1 MALPRLPQSLAW
13 LVFATVASA
22 GDGFAAPIES
32 LSFGHKGDFTP
43 GDTISGWHAASVNHD
58 LHVTRD
64 RVILTPPWPGQT
76 KGAIWSDQS
85 IGPVNDWT
93 AQLEFRAS
101 GQDIG
106 SGNLQLWYT
115 HGSDALHADSVYNAG
130 KFDGLVIVVDQYG
143 GSGGKIRGFLNDGS
157 VDYRSSSSL
166 ESLAFGHCDYSY
178 RNLGRPSKLKI
189 TSTGGLTVT
198 IDDKTCFSSDM
209 ISMPA
214 GDYFFGITAT
224 TGENPDSFEVT
235 KFIVSSGGDPVTG
248 GQQGY
253 PGNTAQ
259 QPIQGQQ
266 QQQNTPITIKMAS
279 LPGAPEMLPDRDADA
294 ITSQSE
300 QFADLHNRVQGLNH
314 QMGTLYLEI
323 KSLADKIDAKHLDTV
338 AKISNVGGSR
348 DTGLPPETVGK
359 INNLHDR
366 VSSIESVV
374 KIIRD
379 DIEGRD
385 YKEALEELHRAM
397 SFLHFNFHD
406 HLEPKMEKV
415 LKTHGPS
422 TTQMVLTIIGFQ
434 CLMVLLY
441 AFYKRRRHSQP
452 KKYL

>member
-1 MALPRLPQSLAW
+1 MTLPRLPQSLAW
-13 LVFATVASA
+13 LVFATLASA
-22 GDGFAAPIES
+22 VDRFAAPIDS

-43 GDTISGWHAASVNHD
+43 GATISGWHAASVNHD

-85 IGPVNDWT
+85 IGQVNDWT

-101 GQDIG
+101 GQEVG

-115 HGSDALHADSVYNAG
+115 HGYDTLHADSVYNAG

-157 VDYRSSSSL
+157 VDYRSSTSL

-189 TSTGGLTVT
+189 TSRGGLTVS
-198 IDDKTCFSSDM
+198 IDDKTCFSSDK
-209 ISMPA
+209 ISLPT

-235 KFIVSSGGDPVTG
+235 KFVVSSGGDPVTG

-266 QQQNTPITIKMAS
+266 QQQNTPQIKKMDS
-279 LPGAPEMLPDRDADA
+279 MPGAPEMLPDRDADQ
-294 ITSQSE
+294 IKSQTE
-300 QFADLHNRVQGLNH
+300 QFADLHNRVQGLTH
-314 QMGTLYLEI
+314 QMGTVYWEI
-323 KSLADKIDAKHLDTV
+323 KNLADKIDSKHLDTV
-338 AKISNVGGSR
+338 TKINNVGASR

-359 INNLHDR
+359 INALHDR
-366 VSSIESVV
+366 VSSIESIVN
-374 KIIRD
+374 IIRD

-385 YKEALEELHRAM
+385 YKQSLDELHNAM
-397 SFLHFNFHD
+397 SFLHYNFHD

-415 LKTHGPS
+415 IKTHGPS
-422 TTQMVLTIIGFQ
+422 TSQMVFTIIGFQ
-434 CLMVLLY
+434 CLMVLFY
-441 AFYKRRRHSQP
+441 ALYKRQRHSQP